1 MVNFYDNGQT
11 GGYTGPGIPDVT
23 KVVNPRQPATNNYL
37 ASNFF
42 NLEITRLPTVTYFC
56 QSVGIPSLNLT
67 PVDQPTPMG
76 VYPKFIGGR
85 YTFEDL
91 TVNFIVDENMKNW
104 LEVYQWMKEI
114 GNMENTTDVIDG
126 SQTSDFFS
134 DILVV
139 VTNSVYKPNLH
150 IRFIDAFP
158 IALSGF
164 QFNSLATD
172 TEPITASATFS
183 YTLYEIDEL

>member
-23 KVVNPRQPATNNYL
+23 RVVNPRQPATNNYL

-91 TVNFIVDENMKNW
+91 TVNFIGGGIFSFISQQIKAG
-104 LEVYQWMKEI
+104 VYSRNK
-114 GNMENTTDVIDG
+114 
-126 SQTSDFFS
+126 
-134 DILVV
+134 
-139 VTNSVYKPNLH
+139 
-150 IRFIDAFP
+150 
-158 IALSGF
+158 
-164 QFNSLATD
+164 
-172 TEPITASATFS
+172 ASK
-183 YTLYEIDEL
+183 IK